1 MKLICIYK
9 ICALL
14 QVRARVEEAEAM
26 ATKNTSLAK
35 EAGSAELVMTT
46 IGNLLGIKQKD
57 VRTTTFHCK

>member
-1 MKLICIYK
+1 M
-9 ICALL
+9 
-14 QVRARVEEAEAM
+14 EEAEAM

>member
-35 EAGSAELVMTT
+35 EAGSSELVMTT
-46 IGNLLGIKQKD
+46 IGKLLGIKQKD
-57 VRTTTFHCK
+57 VRKTFH

>member
-1 MKLICIYK
+1 MKLICIDK

-14 QVRARVEEAEAM
+14 QVRARLEEAEAM

-35 EAGSAELVMTT
+35 EAGSSELVMTT

-57 VRTTTFHCK
+57 VRTTFH